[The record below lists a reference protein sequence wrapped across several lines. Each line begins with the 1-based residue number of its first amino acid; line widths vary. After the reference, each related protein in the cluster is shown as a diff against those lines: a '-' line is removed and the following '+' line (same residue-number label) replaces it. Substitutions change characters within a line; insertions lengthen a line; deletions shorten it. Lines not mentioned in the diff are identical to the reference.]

1 MQFLQEEGCD
11 EVQGYL
17 LGRPAAIG
25 TFRHYTHGES
35 GFGNNMNSP
44 RRVAGA

>member
-1 MQFLQEEGCD
+1 MCD

-25 TFRHYTHGES
+25 TFRHYTHTDVGLDADEDPS
-35 GFGNNMNSP
+35 QRS
-44 RRVAGA
+44 AKIA